1 MGARCPANSRAPLT
15 TDGPP
20 TPTPTPTQ
28 KCEKPGDLL
37 CCDTCNLAFHMR
49 CLGLREH
56 EVPDDF
62 RCVCAYVSVCAM
74 MIDAHLI
81 VAC

>member
-1 MGARCPANSRAPLT
+1 MSSSADTAAIDTGLIVSQHNNHT
-15 TDGPP
+15 Q
-20 TPTPTPTQ
+20 Q
-28 KCEKPGDLL
+28 KCDKPGDLL

-62 RCVCAYVSVCAM
+62 RCVFPQKHP
-74 MIDAHLI
+74 IDDVLLGLF
-81 VAC
+81 